1 MRPGYL
7 LILLSLALAACAG
20 GLVRGQ
26 PPLVGVSSVV
36 LEQQQI
42 RARVDVHNPNGVE
55 MPVDVMELS
64 MTLAESDLGRHS
76 ARPGITIHP
85 NGTEEVVFDIPGDES
100 ARRELSQL
108 ESGQVSSIAY
118 TVSGQIRDSAGGS
131 ERFTQQGYLYPVPGR
146 PGHFRGAG
154 PKRDQSREW

>member
-1 MRPGYL
+1 MRATIT
-7 LILLSLALAACAG
+7 LITLSLALTACG

-36 LEQQQI
+36 LDAQQV
-42 RARVDVHNPNGVE
+42 RARVDVHNPNSVE

-64 MTLAESDLGRHS
+64 MTLGDADLGRHS

-85 NGTEEVVFDIPGDES
+85 NGTEEVVFELPVSEN
-100 ARRELSQL
+100 ARRQLNQL
-108 ESGQVSSIAY
+108 ESGQLNSIAY
-118 TVSGQIRDSAGGS
+118 TVSGQVRDSSGGS
-131 ERFTQQGYLYPVPGR
+131 ERYTQQGYLYPVPGR

-154 PKRDQSREW
+154 PKRDQSRQW